1 MTVNYRANSFYVKT
15 LLLVIPQST
24 YVNTNTVCHMLIRIH
39 KHFTQMYTKWVV
51 IHAEKAA

>member
-15 LLLVIPQST
+15 QLLVIPQST